1 MDLDQLTTFLEVA
14 KLGNFSRA
22 GEKVYR
28 SQSAVSAQIRQ
39 LEQDYGT
46 KLLDRSGKKVRLT
59 PAGEVLFEYG
69 TRLLALRDES
79 MRAVVDQDK
88 TPRGILALGA
98 NEATCLYVLPGAFQ
112 KYRRR
117 YPDVQISIYR
127 NFSRKILERIQDGMI
142 DVGIVTL
149 PVKSPR
155 VVVKRIFRDR
165 LMLTPGPSSV
175 DPRVYRALATPLV
188 GHLDP
193 WFKVCM
199 DETQVLLRQIF
210 QTENR
215 LTMPLS
221 ASGSGGIEASVLNVL
236 EDGDEAIVAVNG
248 VFSDR
253 MYEIA
258 SRATTKVIKVEA
270 PYGLPVDAEDVRRA
284 GKGKKIKMIGLAHG
298 ETSSGVVTKIDAYRK
313 VADELGALLVVD
325 TVASLAA
332 VPLHVD
338 RERVDICFSGSQKAI
353 SAPPGMS
360 PITVSPAAEEVFRRR
375 KTKVQ
380 SWYFDLTTAMNYWG
394 KERLYHHTPP
404 ISLIYALREA
414 MRIVV
419 EEGLEARWERHRVNQ
434 LALIAGVEAMGL
446 GLLVKNPA
454 DRLPTVTAVM
464 IPNGIDDVKVRNQLL
479 EEFNIEIAGG
489 FGPVKGKIW
498 RVGLM
503 GYCSQKPFVLL
514 FLSAMEKVLQDQG
527 YRAPAG
533 AGVAA
538 AIQSYSHVETAASV
552 SR

>member
-1 MDLDQLTTFLEVA
+1 MVFESASGCLHISALLEGQTMTQTV
-14 KLGNFSRA
+14 
-22 GEKVYR
+22 GE
-28 SQSAVSAQIRQ
+28 
-39 LEQDYGT
+39 LN
-46 KLLDRSGKKVRLT
+46 
-59 PAGEVLFEYG
+59 P
-69 TRLLALRDES
+69 
-79 MRAVVDQDK
+79 
-88 TPRGILALGA
+88 
-98 NEATCLYVLPGAFQ
+98 
-112 KYRRR
+112 
-117 YPDVQISIYR
+117 
-127 NFSRKILERIQDGMI
+127 
-142 DVGIVTL
+142 
-149 PVKSPR
+149 PV
-155 VVVKRIFRDR
+155 R

-175 DPRVYRALATPLV
+175 DPRVYRAMATPLV

-193 WFKVCM
+193 WFKTCM
-199 DETQVLLRQIF
+199 DETQLLLRQIF

-221 ASGSGGIEASVLNVL
+221 ASGSGGIEASVLNTL
-236 EDGDEAIVAVNG
+236 EQGDEGIVAVNG
-248 VFSDR
+248 LFSDR

-258 SRATTKVIKVEA
+258 KRTSAKITKVEA
-270 PYGLPVDAEDVRRA
+270 PYGNTVDAEAVRRA
-284 GKGKKIKMIGLAHG
+284 GKGRKIKIIGLAQG
-298 ETSSGVVTKIDAYRK
+298 ETSSGVLTQLADFRK

-338 RERVDICFSGSQKAI
+338 NERVDICFSGTQKAI

-360 PITVSPAAEEVFRRR
+360 PITVSARGEEVLRTR

-419 EEGLEARWERHRVNQ
+419 EEGLENRWERHRVNQ
-434 LALIAGVEAMGL
+434 LALIAGIEAMEL

-479 EEFNIEIAGG
+479 EEFSIEIAGG

-503 GYCSQKPFVLL
+503 RYCSQKPFVLL
-514 FLSAMEKVLQDQG
+514 FLSALEKVLQDQG

-538 AIQSYSHVETAASV
+538 AIQNYSHAESATAV

>member
-1 MDLDQLTTFLEVA
+1 MTQQV
-14 KLGNFSRA
+14 
-22 GEKVYR
+22 GELNPPY
-28 SQSAVSAQIRQ
+28 
-39 LEQDYGT
+39 
-46 KLLDRSGKKVRLT
+46 
-59 PAGEVLFEYG
+59 
-69 TRLLALRDES
+69 
-79 MRAVVDQDK
+79 
-88 TPRGILALGA
+88 
-98 NEATCLYVLPGAFQ
+98 
-112 KYRRR
+112 
-117 YPDVQISIYR
+117 
-127 NFSRKILERIQDGMI
+127 
-142 DVGIVTL
+142 
-149 PVKSPR
+149 
-155 VVVKRIFRDR
+155 R

-193 WFKVCM
+193 WFKTCM
-199 DETQVLLRQIF
+199 DDTQVLLRQIF

-221 ASGSGGIEASVLNVL
+221 ASGSGGIEASVLNAL

-338 RERVDICFSGSQKAI
+338 GERVDICFSGSQKAI

-360 PITVSPAAEEVFRRR
+360 PITVSAAAEEVFRKR

-464 IPNGIDDVKVRNQLL
+464 IPSGIDDVKVRNQLL

-538 AIQSYSHVETAASV
+538 AIQSYAHAETATAV